1 MVDPAKL
8 FSLASQKND
17 FNVIMMIDRQD
28 DMIFSYQ
35 LCKKAFAKNPETVF
49 NLPHIDKVLMNIVC
63 EQKGEKKIFKYQDI
77 KLDYCEQQKA
87 SLANNAEAYID
98 KILEAIYERSGGL
111 SEDDTDLEVTPIAD
125 DSFSMTSTV
134 SLTLESGFYLN
145 HSLLLLITL
154 NCILKKIF

>member
-1 MVDPAKL
+1 
-8 FSLASQKND
+8 
-17 FNVIMMIDRQD
+17 MIDRQD

-49 NLPHIDKVLMNIVC
+49 NLPYIDKVLMNIVC
-63 EQKGEKKIFKYQDI
+63 EQKGG
-77 KLDYCEQQKA
+77 KA
-87 SLANNAEAYID
+87 YTD

-145 HSLLLLITL
+145 HSLLLLITS

>member
-1 MVDPAKL
+1 
-8 FSLASQKND
+8 
-17 FNVIMMIDRQD
+17 MIDRQD

-63 EQKGEKKIFKYQDI
+63 EQKGGKKIFKYQDI

-145 HSLLLLITL
+145 HSLLLLITS